1 MGNGMSRRVVFAGGI
16 QAKALAKAYRLDIAA
31 DTDED
36 VFFIGA
42 EALSREAAHRV
53 IAAGDVVVTDLT
65 VAGPSVADYL
75 IPGNA
80 QSIAVPVV
88 HGDFLWPFAG
98 RPHPR
103 NRGTEAVPEGP
114 YPADFGDSFLD
125 GMLDQGVSE
134 DEAIAR
140 YLTLEVAKEAGLDA
154 RLEASLAALSALDAR
169 AGFDL
174 ARYVRA
180 EFRTQNLFATRERL
194 RLPLFRHIAAAVFGR
209 MGVAR
214 ERVDALLE
222 ANFIPGAMP
231 IHPAVLRHF
240 DMTAPLPD
248 HHYPVL
254 DEGTFTFE
262 QYCRRYFRYEW
273 NERLHAAILLSE
285 TSPAEAIPALR
296 LALETS
302 PGSRAGQLALDE
314 AERAVADSSMLPPLV
329 LPPPAPVPEPPATT
343 LATPLYAAV
352 DAPLPDSQVTRPL
365 MPGSQPKAAM
375 PAPAQET
382 DAGVPIFAPSAF
394 GKLPFTSEHLSTS
407 AGFTDPEPERLADLP
422 AGAPRNVVVA
432 RAPAAPAS
440 AHSYDPDDDIP
451 EQTAQTS
458 YEDDGALSDDLPEQ
472 QQYIELPTDF
482 SGFTA
487 EPAPAAHAAQN
498 RYMPLA
504 PSSDLIEVLPRLLSA
519 TRAQQAAEESP
530 FAEMPETMP
539 PPPLRPVLPPELQV
553 EDDEKRGFVARLF
566 GGRP

>member
-1 MGNGMSRRVVFAGGI
+1 MSRRVVFAGGI

-65 VAGPSVADYL
+65 AAGPSVADYL

-88 HGDFLWPFAG
+88 RADFLWPFAG

-103 NRGTEAVPEGP
+103 NRGTDAVPGGP

-125 GMLDQGVSE
+125 DMLAQGVSE
-134 DEAIAR
+134 DEAVAR
-140 YLTLEVAKEAGLDA
+140 YLTLDVAKEAGLDA
-154 RLEASLAALSALDAR
+154 RLEASLAGLAALDAR

-180 EFRTQNLFATRERL
+180 EFRTQNLFATIERL

-209 MGVAR
+209 MGVAK
-214 ERVDALLE
+214 ERVDAVME
-222 ANFIPGAMP
+222 ANFAPGAMP

-240 DMTAPLPD
+240 DMAAPLPG
-248 HHYPVL
+248 HRYPVL

-262 QYCRRYFRYEW
+262 HYCRRYYRYEW

-285 TSPAEAIPALR
+285 SSPAEAIPALR

-302 PGSRAGQLALDE
+302 PGSRAGQMALEE
-314 AERAVADSSMLPPLV
+314 AERAVADSSMLAPLV
-329 LPPPAPVPEPPATT
+329 LPPPAPVPEPPAPT

-352 DAPLPDSQVTRPL
+352 DAPLPDSQTSETL
-365 MPGSQPKAAM
+365 MPGSQPKAEA
-375 PAPAQET
+375 APQAEET
-382 DAGVPIFAPSAF
+382 DAGVPIIVPSAF
-394 GKLPFTSEHLSTS
+394 GKLPFTSEHD
-407 AGFTDPEPERLADLP
+407 FTPAAFNDPEPAPVANLP
-422 AGAPRNVVVA
+422 VVAPPRNVVLA
-432 RAPAAPAS
+432 RAPGAPAS
-440 AHSYDPDDDIP
+440 QRAEEPDSEDPDQP
-451 EQTAQTS
+451 EQFS
-458 YEDDGALSDDLPEQ
+458 YEDDASLSDDVPEQ
-472 QQYIELPTDF
+472 QHYIELPTDF

-487 EPAPAAHAAQN
+487 EPEPAAKSPQN

-504 PSSDLIEVLPRLLSA
+504 PSADLIEVLPRLLSA
-519 TRAQQAAEESP
+519 TRAQRVSEESP

-553 EDDEKRGFVARLF
+553 EDDEKRGFMGRLF
-566 GGRP
+566 GGRA